1 MKSRPVRRN
10 RVALL
15 CLLALLSIGSIA
27 QKESARPAPY
37 ALIAGTVW
45 TAQDRS
51 APGVTV
57 KIRRS
62 DDQPGKARWELVTNA
77 RGEFSQRVPAEK
89 AEYIV
94 WVESRGHKA
103 PAAQT
108 TVQIEGDEYLDIGL
122 HLTE

>member
-1 MKSRPVRRN
+1 M
-10 RVALL
+10 
-15 CLLALLSIGSIA
+15 ALLSISSIA
-27 QKESARPAPY
+27 QKEQAKPKPY

-45 TAQDRS
+45 TAQAHG

-57 KIRRS
+57 RIRRS
-62 DDQPGKARWELVTNA
+62 DDPAGKARWELVTNA
-77 RGEFSQRVPAEK
+77 RGEFNQRVPAEK

-94 WVESRGHKA
+94 WVESRGQKK